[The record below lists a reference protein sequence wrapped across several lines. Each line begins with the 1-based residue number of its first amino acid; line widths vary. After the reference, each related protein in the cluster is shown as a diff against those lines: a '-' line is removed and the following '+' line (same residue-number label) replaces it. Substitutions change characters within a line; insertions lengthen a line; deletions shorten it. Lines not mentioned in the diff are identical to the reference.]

1 MASINEIEG
10 FLRDFKIKLGF
21 WGLLIRSDRDKN
33 FETMKA
39 LEFSINDVKNELGE
53 LELVNFSDGPI
64 KDKLYGNA
72 DMWVFGKFIQ
82 GKEVYIKITLGHPSA
97 QVLCISFHFAEHLL
111 NYPYKN
117 K

>member
-10 FLRDFKIKLGF
+10 FLRDFKFKLGF

-33 FETMKA
+33 FKTMKA
-39 LEFSINDVKNELGE
+39 LEFSINDVKNELAG
-53 LELVNFSDGPI
+53 LEFVNFSDGPI
-64 KDKLYGNA
+64 EEKLYGNA

-82 GKEVYIKITLGHPSA
+82 EEEVYIKITMGQPGS
-97 QVLCISFHFAEHLL
+97 QVLCISFHFAEQPL
-111 NYPYKN
+111 NYPYK